1 MIIKNIQLQNFRNYK
16 KLDLNLH
23 EKFNIIYGNNAQ
35 GKTNILESIFLCGTG
50 RSHRTSKEKELIQF
64 GTENFHIK
72 LEVEKK
78 NLDILIEYRFFEG
91 KKYIKVND
99 IPLDRLNKLMGNLV
113 VVLFSPED
121 IILLKEDP
129 SGRRRFLDISISQ
142 IKPSY
147 FYHLQEYKKTLA
159 NRNALLKDIKLKNIS
174 RETLFVWDE
183 SLAQFGSR
191 IMFERANFLKQLE
204 KIIKPKHSYL
214 TGDNEELEI
223 KYKSTIQYPEEES
236 LERVHH
242 LYLETIKKKSEEDIC
257 KTYTSVGPHR
267 EDFEITINGIS
278 VKNFGS
284 QGQQR
289 TTMLSLKLAEI
300 DIIHDSIGEY
310 PVLLLDDFAS
320 ELDKERHGKFMN
332 SLESLQVFIT
342 STNRDILKDI
352 IEIQGKYIQVLNG
365 NCY

>member
-1 MIIKNIQLQNFRNYK
+1 LIIKSIQLQNFRNYK
-16 KLDLNLH
+16 DLHLKAD
-23 EKFNIIYGNNAQ
+23 EKFNIIYGNNGH
-35 GKTNILESIFLCGTG
+35 GKTNILESIFICGTG
-50 RSHRTSKEKELIQF
+50 RSHRTSREKELIQF
-64 GTENFHIK
+64 GRENFHIK
-72 LEVEKK
+72 LELEKK
-78 NLDILIEYRFFEG
+78 NINGTIEYRFFQG

-129 SGRRRFLDISISQ
+129 SGRRRFLDIAISQ

-147 FYHLQEYKKTLA
+147 FYHLQEYKKIIA

-174 RETLFVWDE
+174 KETLFIWDE
-183 SLAQFGSR
+183 SLSTIGSK
-191 IMFERANFLKQLE
+191 IMMERSKFLKQLE
-204 KIIKPKHSYL
+204 KIIKPKHSFL
-214 TGDNEELEI
+214 TGNQEEIEI
-223 KYKSTIQYPEEES
+223 KYKCSVKNFQEES
-236 LERVHH
+236 LEV
-242 LYLETIKKKSEEDIC
+242 LKEAYLEMIKKKSEEDIY
-257 KTYTSVGPHR
+257 KTYTSIGPHR

-300 DIIHDSIGEY
+300 EFIHDSIGEY

-320 ELDKERHGKFMN
+320 ELDKERHVKFMN

-342 STNRDILKDI
+342 STNREILKDI
-352 IEIQGKYIQVLNG
+352 LDIQGKYIHVVKG
-365 NCY
+365 TCF